1 LAARRQTG
9 KICIVSGREHGVGR
23 MKFSR
28 GLIWSGCCKDAGEHC
43 GGGSPVYLADEAL
56 GRGVRGGEELGVC
69 SEAQAADQRLRLP
82 AD

>member
-1 LAARRQTG
+1 
-9 KICIVSGREHGVGR
+9 